1 MDLQGVQL
9 HDKPPG
15 DDSIDLIAFA
25 EIFFKRLRVI
35 FLISLAGLLLSI
47 CIYFLIPKKFSSTA
61 RILPPKQDQGIMG
74 LMMSQMGGMA
84 GLAGDILGKGTAS
97 DLYVGMLN
105 SEAVKDSIINRFKLI
120 EVYDKDSRLETYNK
134 LDKRVDINAGKKDG
148 IISITVEDK
157 DPKRAADMANAYVY
171 ELGKLSVRL
180 NISGASENRN
190 FLEERLAKA
199 KGDLTKAEN
208 DLKRFQSQ
216 TNALDIT
223 EQTKG
228 TIKGIAELSAQ
239 LAVEEVKLAALL
251 RAFTE
256 SSIEVKNQ
264 RAIISGIKSQIA
276 RMETG
281 TKHGGALP
289 SISAVPALGQDYVRL
304 MREFKIQ
311 ETIVELLTKQ
321 YEITKINEAKQVDG
335 VQLIQP
341 ATVPDK
347 HISPRPSA
355 IILGGTFTAFL
366 AALCLVY
373 AQHMIST
380 MPSELKHRFTNILK
394 SSI

>member
-1 MDLQGVQL
+1 MDLLGVQL
-9 HDKPPG
+9 QDPPPG
-15 DDSIDLIAFA
+15 DDSVDLIAFV
-25 EIFFKRLRVI
+25 EIFFKRFR
-35 FLISLAGLLLSI
+35 LICLITLAGLFLSI
-47 CIYFLIPKKFSSTA
+47 CTYFLMPKKFSSTA
-61 RILPPKQDQGIMG
+61 RILPPKQDQGLMG

-84 GLAGDILGKGTAS
+84 NLAGDLLGKGTAS
-97 DLYVGMLN
+97 DLYVGILN
-105 SEAVKDSIINRFKLI
+105 SEAIKDIIINKFNLI
-120 EVYDKDSRLETYNK
+120 EIYNKNSRLETYNK
-134 LDKRVDINAGKKDG
+134 LDDRVDINAGKKDG

-157 DPKRAADMANAYVY
+157 DPKRAADMANAYVD
-171 ELGKLSVRL
+171 ELGKLSVKL
-180 NISGASENRN
+180 NISGASENRS

-208 DLKRFQSQ
+208 DLNRFQSQ
-216 TNALDIT
+216 THALDIT

-251 RAFTE
+251 RTFTE

-264 RAIISGIKSQIA
+264 RAIIVGINSQIA

-289 SISAVPALGQDYVRL
+289 SISAVPALGKDYVRL

-321 YEITKINEAKQVDG
+321 YEITKINEVKQIDG
-335 VQLIQP
+335 IQIIQS

-347 HISPRPSA
+347 QISPRPMA
-355 IILGGTFTAFL
+355 FILGGTIASFMS
-366 AALCLVY
+366 ALFMVY
-373 AQHMIST
+373 ALHIIST
-380 MPSELKHRFTNILK
+380 MPAELKHRIGKLLK